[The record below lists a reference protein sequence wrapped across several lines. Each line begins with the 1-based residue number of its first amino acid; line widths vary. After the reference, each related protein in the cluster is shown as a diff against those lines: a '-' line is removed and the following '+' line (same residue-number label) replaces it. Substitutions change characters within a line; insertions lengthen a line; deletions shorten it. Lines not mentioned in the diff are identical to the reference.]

1 MLNKRISKQETVEK
15 CKALNKLAMEK
26 DKNPLAVFEDGYVK
40 HFSVFSEKIHYK
52 AKLSRFVVSYNPKLG
67 TLDCGCCLRKVTCTH
82 KAMCIWYLSQYEKLA
97 NKDLPGLKE
106 NTPEFQNQTNARQ
119 SKETYPLE
127 EENILHIM
135 LNYLRQ
141 FKTYNKEE
149 VHNHRVFAKQKV
161 PQHIIPIEQI
171 CHLRKTQLS
180 NPITVTNNA
189 KVVTLQGVF
198 HNFKSFVKKCFQCGH
213 FYRYQESNHGIHNY
227 DDRFFIGI
235 DICIYLQQHL
245 QHHSSIASFVNAYNT
260 MFDEK
265 LQHHKVMYALH
276 LTY

>member
-1 MLNKRISKQETVEK
+1 MLS
-15 CKALNKLAMEK
+15 
-26 DKNPLAVFEDGYVK
+26 
-40 HFSVFSEKIHYK
+40 
-52 AKLSRFVVSYNPKLG
+52 
-67 TLDCGCCLRKVTCTH
+67 
-82 KAMCIWYLSQYEKLA
+82 
-97 NKDLPGLKE
+97 
-106 NTPEFQNQTNARQ
+106 
-119 SKETYPLE
+119 
-127 EENILHIM
+127 
-135 LNYLRQ
+135 YLRQ
-141 FKTYNKEE
+141 FRTYNKEE
-149 VHNHRVFAKQKV
+149 VHNHRVFVQQEV

-171 CHLRKTQLS
+171 CHLCKTQLS

-213 FYRYQESNHGIHNY
+213 FYRYQESNHRILNY

-265 LQHHKVMYALH
+265 LQNHKVMYAY
-276 LTY
+276 LTFDVLKSNTVDFFCRLCGYQPWALVMNLNKKIAFKCSTNKLEYTSDAGEEDIYGDTVNVALFWEKVEKKNVVACISRSCHMRAKS